1 MKITHVITG
10 GKYAPEMVRFLNE
23 FFGAKGH
30 EILYCNVNG
39 KPSLVL
45 NQCQIAQ
52 DEIYRKRKKC
62 STELIEKL
70 NQCQSDY
77 IVLHNLF
84 FLTNTEKFLLLLK
97 PKLMKKIVW
106 IEWGADLYSWR
117 IPRSNAGIAKRIVLN
132 IINKVLRY
140 KFNNIVC
147 IFPPDMDYYKKT
159 FPGSRANL
167 YYAPYFGYPLD
178 MNFDDY
184 TDFSRLTYDVANG
197 NPIYI
202 QIGHN
207 ATKTLNH
214 DKVLT
219 VLSKYSQEN
228 IHILLPL
235 SYGVEKKY
243 VDYISEMANS
253 MFPGKVTI
261 LNDFIP
267 ETQYF
272 ELLDRVDI
280 AIFDTERQCALGNI
294 HMLNFKNKKVFLSEQ
309 GVMYNFFIDEGV
321 PVQKCE
327 DIPSMT
333 YEEFTKPLVISNN
346 DKFTNYLYW
355 ISDITQCKMLWET
368 MFEELEKKI

>member
-23 FFGAKGH
+23 YFVSKGH
-30 EILYCNVNG
+30 EILFCNVEGN
-39 KPSLVL
+39 PSLVL
-45 NQCQIAQ
+45 EQCQIAQ
-52 DEIYRKRKKC
+52 DEIYRKQKKC

-84 FLTNTEKFLLLLK
+84 FLTNAEKILLLLK
-97 PKLMKKIVW
+97 PKLLRRIVW

-117 IPRSNAGIAKRIVLN
+117 IPRSNKGTVKRLILN
-132 IINKVLRY
+132 TINKVLRY
-140 KFNNIVC
+140 KFNNIIC
-147 IFPPDMDYYKKT
+147 IFPPDMEYYKKT
-159 FPGSRANL
+159 FPGSHAKL
-167 YYAPYFGYPLD
+167 HYAPYFGYPLD
-178 MNFDDY
+178 MCLSDY
-184 TDFSRLTYDVANG
+184 TDFSRLAYDIENG
-197 NPIYI
+197 NTIYI

-207 ATKTLNH
+207 AMKTLNH
-214 DKVLT
+214 ERVLT
-219 VLSKYSQEN
+219 MLSKFSEEN
-228 IHILLPL
+228 IRILLPL
-235 SYGVEKKY
+235 SYGAEKDY
-243 VDYISEMANS
+243 IDYISRIAS
-253 MFPGKVTI
+253 KLFPGKVTI

-294 HMLNFKNKKVFLSEQ
+294 HMLNFKNKKIFLSEH
-309 GVMYNFFIDEGV
+309 GTMYNFFIDEGV

-333 YEEFTKPLVISNN
+333 YEEFSKPLVISNN
-346 DKFTNYLYW
+346 DKFSNYLYW
-355 ISDITQCKMLWET
+355 ISDITPCKMLWET
-368 MFEELEKKI
+368 IFEELEKKI